1 MLQRVIT
8 PVLYTLANTSVFLLF
23 MPTSSTLD
31 FYTSATILL
40 GSITAVQRVTQYKLP
55 GDLNHPAPC
64 LPAGPVHYLP
74 AHNLPSWGLPVNLYI
89 SFLGTILYWGTSG
102 IGATRV
108 YKGVLGGTGATRGL
122 RGALGVLGVL
132 PFIPSYKGTSPST
145 YFHPIL

>member
-1 MLQRVIT
+1 MIMLQRVIT

-102 IGATRV
+102 IGATRG
-108 YKGVLGGTGATRGL
+108 YKGYWGVLGL
-122 RGALGVLGVL
+122 LGGYEG
-132 PFIPSYKGTSPST
+132 YKG
-145 YFHPIL
+145 Y